1 MNFRRF
7 RDLSINWK
15 IGSLFLLLLFLTAL
29 DLIFYLAGRTEGT
42 HLLAEIAK
50 DNKVLSQQ
58 IALYSEVAAK
68 GETGAGDKLKAL
80 LQQYETNLN
89 IIKNG
94 GQYQHLDETFKLNG
108 IYTKIP
114 DVLDRAE
121 SSWKN
126 FRQSAEGVTS
136 SDSLTLSKSLKDV
149 YQLSGEMLSADENV
163 TQAIMKISKRRENL
177 SSTVYVTI
185 ILTIILLIVASIF
198 IINKF
203 VSTPVRNILPVF
215 MDMSNGMLGEKIK
228 IVANDEIGSLTGS
241 FNRMNDNLA
250 RIIKEIT
257 LGADSIVQGSAQIS
271 DASQMLSQGAS
282 EQAASAEEVS
292 SSIEE
297 MAANIQQNA
306 ENAKLGDKVFTEA
319 GVKMHE
325 MASSSKET
333 LAAIRN
339 ISQKVAIINDIAY
352 QTNILALNAAVE
364 ASRAGDQ
371 GKGFA
376 VVASEV
382 RKLAE
387 NSRQAADE
395 IIALSRSTVETTEK
409 TEKLAEQLASEFEK
423 SSRMVKEIAASSNE
437 LSTGAEQI
445 NTAVQKMNDV
455 TQQNAAASEELAT
468 SAEEFSSQ
476 AEQLK
481 EVISFFKAAKKGSKG
496 YERSGKL
503 IDWGPNFCI
512 GIKEID
518 DQHKVLVDI
527 INKLYA
533 AFGSNNNKKEIR
545 KNLKELVDYT
555 VYHFGNEEKYFKE
568 FDYKDT
574 QQHVQQHHKFV
585 EKIKNF
591 ANEFENGD
599 ATVSLDIINFLKDW
613 LINHILKIDSRY
625 VSFLKE
631 HGIR

>member
-1 MNFRRF
+1 MTFNKF

-15 IGSLFLLLLFLTAL
+15 IGSLFTLLLFLTSL
-29 DLIFYLAGRTEGT
+29 DLIFYFAGRSEKT
-42 HLLAEIAK
+42 HLLADVSNE
-50 DNKVLSQQ
+50 NKVLSQQ
-58 IALYSEVAAK
+58 IAYYSEAVAR
-68 GETGAGDKLKAL
+68 GESGAGDKLKTLVQRHESNMA
-80 LQQYETNLN
+80 

-94 GQYQHLDETFKLNG
+94 GQWNHLDKTYTLGG
-108 IYTKIP
+108 IYSRIP
-114 DVLDRAE
+114 EMVDRAE
-121 SSWKN
+121 NTWKTY
-126 FRQSAEGVTS
+126 RQSTEGVTS
-136 SDSLTLSKSLKDV
+136 PDNEKVQQSLKNI
-149 YQLSGEMLSADENV
+149 YKLSGEMLNANINLS
-163 TQAIMKISKRRENL
+163 QAILDISRKRESISN
-177 SSTVYVTI
+177 TIYVI
-185 ILTIILLIVASIF
+185 IIFTIILLIVSSVF
-198 IINKF
+198 IIRKF
-203 VSTPVRNILPVF
+203 VSKPVRNILPVF

-228 IVANDEIGSLTGS
+228 VVANDEIGSLTGS

-250 RIIKEIT
+250 RIMKEIT
-257 LGADSIVQGSAQIS
+257 LGADSIVQGSLQIS

-292 SSIEE
+292 SSIEQ
-297 MAANIQQNA
+297 MASNIQQNA

-364 ASRAGDQ
+364 ASRAGEQ
-371 GKGFA
+371 GRGFA

-395 IIALSRSTVETTEK
+395 IIALSRSTVQITEN

-445 NTAVQKMNDV
+445 NTAVQKMNEV

-481 EVISFFKAAKKGSKG
+481 EVISFFKVAKKGTKG
-496 YERSGKL
+496 YGRSGKL
-503 IDWGPNFCI
+503 IEWGPNFCI
-512 GIKEID
+512 GIREID

-527 INKLYA
+527 INKLYTS
-533 AFGSNNNKKEIR
+533 FGSNNNKKEIR
-545 KNLKELVDYT
+545 KNLKELIDYT

-568 FDYKDT
+568 FGYKDT
-574 QQHVQQHHKFV
+574 PQHIQQHHKFV
-585 EKIKNF
+585 EKIRNF
-591 ANEFENGD
+591 ASEFETGD

-613 LINHILKIDSRY
+613 LINHILKIDTRY
-625 VSFLKE
+625 VSFFKE
-631 HGIR
+631 HGVR